1 MTQQEVIKTFM
12 QSLND
17 TTLKGGKALDA
28 AIKTA
33 SGSKFK
39 SFAALKKKFLTDQKA
54 AKNWHT
60 FLVEKCGIILDNA
73 DTGAISGSDAG
84 GSKTKKGTDILPSTG
99 EAKYP
104 EGSSFTVDG
113 LTIYG
118 IPNKRFL
125 TADQQYVIQGL
136 YSWWIRD
143 ALALIKESYG
153 FSFTDVDTTNSR
165 LKMKFVDDP
174 DDSSYAYV
182 TYQDIDEKEKIY
194 ESRKLCVNI
203 AKFRNMSPDN
213 RHGST
218 SEFALDRV
226 LVHELVH
233 GIMASNINYFGNLPD
248 FFTEGG
254 SAELIHGLDDENYDD
269 IVEYAKDPSALE
281 EVLTTKLLEDPPD
294 AIYEGGYIF
303 MRYFAKQAADTTFD
317 YDKYRKTVSVK
328 NNFAT
333 NYWDTVTMKGGKG
346 SDTITNSGNNV
357 SIGAAAGNDTIKN
370 YGDTV
375 KINAGD
381 GKDYVLNEG
390 LTVTIVGGKGDDS
403 VKNSGDSVKISGDA
417 GADAVYNTGNE
428 VSIVGG
434 ANNDF
439 ITNSIS
445 DYETIDTLTEEEEV
459 FTYNGASLKSDGDYY
474 VVDLIGGNNATL
486 AGGDGNDTIYNYG
499 YEVLIKGDAG
509 KNLINNFGADATI
522 YGGSDSDT
530 VINGISE
537 LNIQGNNVSV
547 TGYKSKIFVG
557 DGDDSIYNKA
567 DCAELNGEDGADTF
581 TNYGWGVSINGGSGA
596 DSVENY
602 GDYAYISLG
611 AGNDEVINYADF
623 CSLAGDAGNDEI
635 INYAD
640 FCSLAGDAGND
651 NLFNFG
657 EESTLNGGEGVDEIE
672 NYGDENSL
680 AGGSGDDYIYSS
692 GEQSTLN
699 GGADKDILYNE
710 GVYAYLIGGKGND
723 TLYNEGDH
731 VTLSG
736 GAGNDEIVNTGKHIE
751 YEFGKSDGK
760 DTVYGFND
768 GDTIKITSG
777 TYKTKKIGS
786 NVIVT
791 VGNSTLTLQN
801 AVNKKINFTDSKGKT
816 TSKTYSAKVKAKVA
830 NDWISADDKNFITS
844 GAQLSSIVNSGKASY
859 YGGNLNSLSDSTSLT
874 QKNNLIAYGGKK

>member
-17 TTLKGGKALDA
+17 TTLKGGKAFDA

-39 SFAALKKKFLTDQKA
+39 NFAAVKKQFLKDIKA
-54 AKNWHT
+54 AYNWHR
-60 FLVEKCGIILDNA
+60 FLVEKCGIILDNE

-84 GSKTKKGTDILPSTG
+84 GSKAKKGADILPSTG
-99 EAKYP
+99 KAKYP
-104 EGSSFTVDG
+104 DGSSFTVDG

-118 IPNKRFL
+118 IPNKKLL

-143 ALALIKESYG
+143 SLALIKESYG

-165 LKMKFVDDP
+165 LKIKFIDDP
-174 DDSSYAYV
+174 DEDSYAYV
-182 TYQDIDEKEKIY
+182 SYVEIDEEEKVS
-194 ESRKLCVNI
+194 ESRELCVNM
-203 AKFRNMSPDN
+203 AMFQNMSPDN
-213 RHGST
+213 RHGLT
-218 SEFALDRV
+218 SDVALDRT

-233 GIMASNINYFGNLPD
+233 GLMASNVNYYNELPN
-248 FFTEGG
+248 FFKEGG

-269 IVEYAKDPSALE
+269 IVEYAKDPSAFDE
-281 EVLTTKLLEDPPD
+281 ILTTKQLEDHPF
-294 AIYEGGYIF
+294 AIYPGGYIF

-333 NYWDTVTMKGGKG
+333 NYYDKVTMKGGKG
-346 SDTITNSGNNV
+346 SDTITNSGDNV

-381 GKDYVLNEG
+381 GKDYVFNEG
-390 LTVTIVGGKGDDS
+390 YTITILGGKGDDS
-403 VKNSGDSVKISGDA
+403 VENSGDSVKISGDA
-417 GADAVYNTGNE
+417 GADAIYNTGDK

-434 ANNDF
+434 TGNDF

-445 DYETIDTLTEEEEV
+445 DYETVDTLTEEEEV
-459 FTYNGASLKSDGDYY
+459 LTYNGASLESDGDYY
-474 VVDLIGGNNATL
+474 VIDLIGGNNATL
-486 AGGDGNDTIYNYG
+486 KGGDGNDTISNHG
-499 YEVLIKGDAG
+499 SEVLIYGDAG
-509 KNLINNFGADATI
+509 NNEINNFGYNATI

-530 VINGISE
+530 IKNGIAE
-537 LNIQGNNVSV
+537 LDIQSDNVSV

-557 DGDDSIYNKA
+557 DGDDEIYNEA
-567 DCAELNGEDGADTF
+567 DRAELNGEGGADSF
-581 TNYGWGVSINGGSGA
+581 TNYGWSVSINGGNGA
-596 DSVENY
+596 DSLENY
-602 GDYAYISLG
+602 GDESYISLG
-611 AGNDEVINYADF
+611 KGNDEVINYADL
-623 CSLAGDAGNDEI
+623 CSLLGDAGNDS
-635 INYAD
+635 
-640 FCSLAGDAGND
+640 F
-651 NLFNFG
+651 FNFG
-657 EESTLNGGEGVDEIE
+657 DELTLNGGEGIDEIK
-672 NYGDENSL
+672 NYGDYSSL
-680 AGGSGDDYIYSS
+680 AGDSGDDYIYSS
-692 GEQSTLN
+692 GEKSTLN
-699 GGADKDILYNE
+699 GGADKDFLFNE

-723 TLYNEGDH
+723 TLCNEGDH

-736 GAGNDEIVNTGKHIE
+736 GTGNDELISTGKHIV

-768 GDTIKITSG
+768 GDTIKIMSG
-777 TYKTKKIGS
+777 TYKTKKSGS

-791 VGNSTLTLQN
+791 VGNATLTLQN
-801 AVNKKINFTDSKGKT
+801 AVNKEINFVDSKGKT

-830 NDWISADDKNFITS
+830 NDLISADDKNFITS
-844 GAQLSSIVNSGKASY
+844 GAQLSSIVNSGKANY
-859 YGGNLNSLSDSTSLT
+859 YGGNLNSLSNSTGLA
-874 QKNNLIAYGGKK
+874 QKNNLITYGGKK

>member
-33 SGSKFK
+33 SNSKFK
-39 SFAALKKKFLTDQKA
+39 NFAALKKKFLTDQKS

-84 GSKTKKGTDILPSTG
+84 GSKTKKGTNILPSTG
-99 EAKYP
+99 KAKYP

-118 IPNKRFL
+118 IPDKRFL

-165 LKMKFVDDP
+165 LKMEFVDDP
-174 DDSSYAYV
+174 NDTSHATV
-182 TYQDIDEKEKIY
+182 TYQGIDEEKKIS
-194 ESRKLCVNI
+194 ESRKLIVNM
-203 AKFRNMSPDN
+203 AKFQNMSPDN
-213 RHGST
+213 RHGLT
-218 SEFALDRV
+218 GKFALDRT

-233 GIMASNINYFGNLPD
+233 GLMASNINYFNSLPD
-248 FFTEGG
+248 FFAEGG
-254 SAELIHGLDDENYDD
+254 SAELIHGLDDENYDE

-281 EVLTTKLLEDPPD
+281 EVLTTKRLEDPSH
-294 AIYEGGYIF
+294 AIYEGGYMF

-381 GKDYVLNEG
+381 GKDYVFNEG
-390 LTVTIVGGKGDDS
+390 YTITILGGKGDDS

-445 DYETIDTLTEEEEV
+445 DYEISDTLTEEEEV

-474 VVDLIGGNNATL
+474 VIDLIGGNNATL

-522 YGGSDSDT
+522 YGGTDSDT

-537 LNIQGNNVSV
+537 LNIQGDNVSV
-547 TGYKSKIFVG
+547 TGYESKIFVG
-557 DGDDSIYNKA
+557 DGNDSIYNKA
-567 DCAELNGEDGADTF
+567 DCAELNGEGGADSF
-581 TNYGWGVSINGGSGA
+581 TNHGWGVSINGGLGA

-602 GDYAYISLG
+602 GDDAYISLG
-611 AGNDEVINYADF
+611 
-623 CSLAGDAGNDEI
+623 AGNDEI

-640 FCSLAGDAGND
+640 FCSLSGEAGND
-651 NLFNFG
+651 NFFNFG
-657 EESTLNGGEGVDEIE
+657 DKATLNGGEGVDEIE
-672 NYGDENSL
+672 NYGNYSSL

-692 GEQSTLN
+692 GKQSTLN
-699 GGADKDILYNE
+699 GGADKDVLYNE

-736 GAGNDEIVNTGKHIE
+736 GAGNDEIWNYGKHIE

-777 TYKTKKIGS
+777 TYKTKKSGS

-791 VGNSTLTLQN
+791 VGNATLTLQN

-816 TSKTYSAKVKAKVA
+816 TSKTYSAKAKAKVA

-844 GAQLSSIVNSGKASY
+844 GAQLSSIVNSGKANY
-859 YGGNLNSLSDSTSLT
+859 YGGNLNSLSDSTGLT
-874 QKNNLIAYGGKK
+874 QKNNLITYGGKK